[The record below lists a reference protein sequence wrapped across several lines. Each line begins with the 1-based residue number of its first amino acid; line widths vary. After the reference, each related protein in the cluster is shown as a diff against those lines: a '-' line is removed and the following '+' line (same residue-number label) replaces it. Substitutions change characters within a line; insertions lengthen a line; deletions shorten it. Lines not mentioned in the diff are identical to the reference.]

1 MMTITENEILRFKKM
16 ENNDTKVK
24 KCYSL
29 SKKNMSAKFE
39 KAAPKC
45 VNNNNNFKLVNMC
58 YIP

>member
-1 MMTITENEILRFKKM
+1 MMTITENELLRFKKM

-24 KCYSL
+24 KSL

-45 VNNNNNFKLVNMC
+45 GNNNNNFK
-58 YIP
+58 